1 MDKET
6 RERKIQ
12 EFIEWRKDKTEEEI
26 GLYKNINPENLP
38 DSFFLMKQKIFQ
50 ILKKL
55 YIIKHENLL
64 QN

>member
-38 DSFFLMKQKIFQ
+38 ESFFLMKQKIFQ

>member
-38 DSFFLMKQKIFQ
+38 DSFFF
-50 ILKKL
+50 
-55 YIIKHENLL
+55 
-64 QN
+64 